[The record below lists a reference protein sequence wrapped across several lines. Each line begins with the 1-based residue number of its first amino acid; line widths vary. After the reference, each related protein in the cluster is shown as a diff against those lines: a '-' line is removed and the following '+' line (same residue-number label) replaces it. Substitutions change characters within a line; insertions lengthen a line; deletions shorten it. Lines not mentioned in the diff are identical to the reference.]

1 MNNQILST
9 SDKAC
14 EILKKTHDGDNLSP
28 NHLKLLENAI
38 NGFLNENGLKVF
50 NELYKKIIKDGYT
63 KPWFMGLEN
72 FTQDLEGYVYYKGVH
87 VEHYSFNDYDEA
99 LKALKKLEK
108 RCLYLE
114 SKGIKPDSINAI
126 WKWDKKEAG
135 F

>member
-1 MNNQILST
+1 MSNQILST

-14 EILKKTHDGDNLSP
+14 KILQNTHDGDNLSS

-50 NELYKKIIKDGYT
+50 NELYEKIIKDGYT
-63 KPWFMGLEN
+63 KPWFLGLEN

-87 VEHYSFNDYDEA
+87 IEHYSFNDYDEA
-99 LKALKKLEK
+99 LTALKKLEK

-114 SKGIKPDSINAI
+114 
-126 WKWDKKEAG
+126 
-135 F
+135 